1 MKFETFSFRAKFC
14 VAMSCVEAEP
24 QWRRRRKEANM
35 AYTIDRFISPLGII
49 LIELLNGGEEPIL
62 TLTTEILTGHIAV
75 YHGDRIWR
83 TEADPDWT
91 LSETA
96 HALIDLMQ
104 EADIPEDLREI
115 GIAALQTSASRPW
128 FGMVSAIV

>member
-1 MKFETFSFRAKFC
+1 
-14 VAMSCVEAEP
+14 
-24 QWRRRRKEANM
+24 M

-115 GIAALQTSASRPW
+115 GIAALLMRETRAPLRLVAS
-128 FGMVSAIV
+128 I